1 VFLYFGLQKPAP
13 VASPIRV
20 PVEAF
25 ARTVGVPIGI
35 ASPFIGWYEIT
46 LGLLFLLRRLRLAFF
61 AFLAHQVVAFLPLV
75 VIPYV
80 AFQPPWIEAFGTRVP
95 WALDWFSAFILK
107 NTIFVGAFML
117 LASRELGAG
126 TDADGGG

>member
-1 VFLYFGLQKPAP
+1 MFLYFGLQKAAP

-61 AFLAHQVVAFLPLV
+61 AFLVHQAVAFLPLV

-80 AFQPPWIEAFGTRVP
+80 AFQPPWIETFGTRVP
-95 WALDWFSAFILK
+95 WAFDWFSAFILK
-107 NTIFVGAFML
+107 NTTFVGAFML
-117 LASRELGAG
+117 LASRKLGAG